1 MHHSETAVLIIG
13 AGPCG
18 LMLANE
24 LGQRGVDTVVADREE
39 TVATAPQANATQAR
53 SMEHYRRLGFAHEI
67 RKLGLPQDY
76 PTDVA
81 YFTTYAGHEL

>member
-1 MHHSETAVLIIG
+1 METVETDVLIVG

-24 LGQRGVDTVVADREE
+24 LGVRGIRAIVVDREE
-39 TVATAPQANATQAR
+39 DVAKAPQANATQAR
-53 SMEHYRRLGFAHEI
+53 SMEHYRRHGFASDI
-67 RKLGLPQDY
+67 RKLGLPQDH

-81 YFTTYAGHEL
+81 YFTS